1 MQCIGGY
8 PTKIV
13 TVYRVGGKTFA
24 LVTFNSFL
32 ANTHFETFSAYRPQ
46 EIKLIKQIGK
56 KIQEATR
63 KKISTF
69 FACKV
74 SQWQHK

>member
-32 ANTHFETFSAYRPQ
+32 AETFSAYGPQ

-56 KIQEATR
+56 KNTGSYQE
-63 KKISTF
+63 KIFHFF

-74 SQWQHK
+74 SQWQYK